1 MEVYLVVRRKKTTI
15 HLNAKESTTVGEVKQ
30 MIEGILKVPPA
41 DQLLLKHQTEM
52 KNEKTLA
59 SYNLNAQTARA
70 HMPATLG
77 LCLRDK
83 GTDKFETLDITPYST
98 PPELPEVMRCQE
110 NMAPQ
115 TAQEIPAGA
124 KQ

>member
-1 MEVYLVVRRKKTTI
+1 MVVRRKKTTI
-15 HLNAKESTTVGEVKQ
+15 HLNAKESTTVREVKM
-30 MIEGILKVPPA
+30 MIEGILKVPPS
-41 DQLLLKHQTEM
+41 DQMLYKHQTEM
-52 KNEKTLA
+52 EDEKTLGF
-59 SYNLNAQTARA
+59 YNLNAQTARA
-70 HMPATLG
+70 HTPATLG

-83 GTDKFETLDITPYST
+83 ATEKFEVLDITPYSN

-115 TAQEIPAGA
+115 PAQEVAAGG

>member
-1 MEVYLVVRRKKTTI
+1 
-15 HLNAKESTTVGEVKQ
+15 

-83 GTDKFETLDITPYST
+83 G
-98 PPELPEVMRCQE
+98 
-110 NMAPQ
+110 
-115 TAQEIPAGA
+115 
-124 KQ
+124 